1 MKIINS
7 KSGSSD
13 NFPEYFCGKYNG
25 LSYTE
30 NNVTKC
36 QLINEAINSL
46 YKDKIYYS
54 IFDFQ
59 DTVYFQI

>member
-46 YKDKIYYS
+46 YKDKIY
-54 IFDFQ
+54 
-59 DTVYFQI
+59 